1 MESLVVLQIIHSS
14 FVGLANL
21 DVLEAWVC
29 IFSPLCCSGFV
40 KERWENLDTA
50 LNTFLR
56 AVIQTTV
63 LLLFLFW
70 NRIGIFL
77 FLLLLKGLLFLFWI
91 VLKSHPLKSH
101 PTQSFAVIALA
112 LWFTRYPWNLHLKGL
127 ACAPVMEAERPL
139 VVSQAMV
146 PFQPPQH
153 QVGRC
158 FSGYNRAIF
167 LLETAPRGRKSLVW
181 IIKVLFAFTP
191 IKILT
196 SQSK

>member
-21 DVLEAWVC
+21 DILEAWVC

-101 PTQSFAVIALA
+101 PTQSFAVYCPCIVVH
-112 LWFTRYPWNLHLKGL
+112 PVPLKSFASQRVGL
-127 ACAPVMEAERPL
+127 CPSYGGRAP
-139 VVSQAMV
+139 SSG
-146 PFQPPQH
+146 QPGNGSLPT
-153 QVGRC
+153 
-158 FSGYNRAIF
+158 S
-167 LLETAPRGRKSLVW
+167 TAPSRQVFFRL
-181 IIKVLFAFTP
+181 
-191 IKILT
+191 
-196 SQSK
+196 